1 MMIRGIRGATTI
13 ENNDKQEILEATE
26 KLLREMISENN
37 LEAADV
43 AQILFSVTEDI
54 DAAFPAAAARQIDG
68 WAFVPV
74 ISMREIPVPGSLPMC
89 IRVMMTVNTNAG
101 QEEIHHIYQK
111 GAIVLRPD
119 LSTVKGK

>member
-1 MMIRGIRGATTI
+1 MIRGVRGATTI
-13 ENNDKQEILEATE
+13 ENNNKQEILEATE
-26 KLLREMISENN
+26 TLLRDMISENKI
-37 LEAADV
+37 EASDV
-43 AQILFSVTEDI
+43 AQIFFSVTEDI

-74 ISMREIPVPGSLPMC
+74 ISMSEIPVPGSLKMC
-89 IRVMMTVNTNAG
+89 IRIMMTVNTNAK
-101 QEEIHHIYQK
+101 QEEIHHVYQE

>member
-1 MMIRGIRGATTI
+1 MIRGIRGATTI
-13 ENNDKQEILEATE
+13 DKNDKQEILNATE
-26 KLLREMISENN
+26 KLLRDMITENK
-37 LEAADV
+37 LEATDV

-74 ISMREIPVPGSLPMC
+74 MSMREIPVPGSLPKC
-89 IRVMMTVNTNAG
+89 IRVMMTVNSTAN
-101 QEEIHHIYQK
+101 QEEIQHVYQG

-119 LSTVKGK
+119 LSTIQGK